1 MTVPYN
7 YNADIAVA
15 SDKETLNTD
24 FFNKRYSKFDA
35 AIRNI
40 DGRQNTF
47 DGVVNTFVTT
57 ALAQLNTLLGP
68 MLTNIQSAS
77 TLGFLWA
84 KAIGNPLAMVLGQ
97 AEGFRV
103 TENASLFTPTPVL
116 LVQDLTDSTNWAL
129 VTLDS
134 GGWTPS
140 TGDLATHCVYT
151 TKTQASSQWFISCSA
166 AIFPAMLNLLNQ
178 VQTARAACDADVASV
193 AGNVAT
199 VNGLVAAV
207 QAGPVVSVA
216 GKTGAV
222 TLVEGDISGLVSD
235 LANKVATSTYTT
247 GLAGKE
253 NASPKLDT
261 LAAMNWTANQL
272 LMATSTSALGSIP
285 ITTFMQAQLNMASA
299 AAALANLAGAPLAS
313 PALTGTPSA
322 PTAATTDNST
332 TLATTAFVHA
342 VSTADNAAIS
352 LPSNQITAAF
362 NDQTGTTYTFVAADY
377 GKSVT
382 LTNAAAITATLP
394 NNLAKGWNVLVYQ
407 GGAGAIAFT
416 AAAGATLRQRQGN
429 AHSAG
434 LYAVCSLLCVSNSS
448 GTNAVYVLGGDTVA

>member
-1 MTVPYN
+1 MRDGRSGVSARMTVPYN

-332 TLATTAFVHA
+332 T
-342 VSTADNAAIS
+342 
-352 LPSNQITAAF
+352 AAF